1 MAFSFGGLAAS
12 ER

>member
-12 ER
+12 EG